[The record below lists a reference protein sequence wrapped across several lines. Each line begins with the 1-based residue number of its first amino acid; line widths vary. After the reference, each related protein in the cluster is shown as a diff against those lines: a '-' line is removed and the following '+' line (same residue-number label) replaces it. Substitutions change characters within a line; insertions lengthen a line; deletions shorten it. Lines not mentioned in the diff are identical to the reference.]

1 MIFASQCLFRTYY
14 EFYYE
19 RASQD
24 MAACLTQPKPRGEV
38 RQLYIFV
45 CKLRTTHVRGVRFQ
59 IGSSRWHAH
68 LSRVHWL
75 LEPRENKADSKQGFF
90 IWHSFV
96 LFFLL
101 LNSLHFVRDM
111 PLHIICIFFSLLQI
125 VLQKQTK
132 VFICPSLT
140 SRHQACFIKFSRI
153 IHHEPLFDAIY
164 VLCNNLWWVRAEISR
179 AEPSWADFRF
189 QFSI

>member
-1 MIFASQCLFRTYY
+1 MEQMIFASQCLFQTYY

-90 IWHSFV
+90 HMTFICFV
-96 LFFLL
+96 LFFLSSSQL
-101 LNSLHFVRDM
+101 IAFRKRYAPAYYMYFFFFIANCASKADQSLYLSFTD
-111 PLHIICIFFSLLQI
+111 I
-125 VLQKQTK
+125 QTSGVFHK
-132 VFICPSLT
+132 VF
-140 SRHQACFIKFSRI
+140 
-153 IHHEPLFDAIY
+153 
-164 VLCNNLWWVRAEISR
+164 
-179 AEPSWADFRF
+179 
-189 QFSI
+189 

>member
-90 IWHSFV
+90 HMTFICFV
-96 LFFLL
+96 LSSSQLIAF
-101 LNSLHFVRDM
+101 RKRYAPAYYM
-111 PLHIICIFFSLLQI
+111 YFFSLLQI

-164 VLCNNLWWVRAEISR
+164 VLYNN
-179 AEPSWADFRF
+179 
-189 QFSI
+189 